1 MVEYSFCVS
10 AVSIGA
16 PLSDAALSGRRG
28 FLRRMPFDP
37 TTTVCM
43 SAGGVH
49 GPRGRLR
56 AGTPGPATKLFVSSR
71 CSKSSSVVSR
81 RSPPRKPRPQ
91 APKKP
96 PVCGPVALPVLGSL
110 SSSEPRRL
118 PSEADHRWR
127 YGNWSSRP
135 ARPDDH
141 LVPVMSRS
149 RSNLAELKC
158 QPGTSR
164 TSRTVPRTR
173 PRPSV
178 GGIAPKA
185 TSAATTHVG
194 RLASGPNCWARGR
207 RAPWSRSQ
215 CRPISPRRL
224 WAARTPS
231 GRGSPVRL

>member
-1 MVEYSFCVS
+1 MVLVVDCARAHLVPRRSSLSRRGVPRARQSCPGDRLHVSQDLRRPRSRLS
-10 AVSIGA
+10 AV
-16 PLSDAALSGRRG
+16 P
-28 FLRRMPFDP
+28 
-37 TTTVCM
+37 
-43 SAGGVH
+43 
-49 GPRGRLR
+49 
-56 AGTPGPATKLFVSSR
+56 SR
-71 CSKSSSVVSR
+71 CPSW
-81 RSPPRKPRPQ
+81 
-91 APKKP
+91 
-96 PVCGPVALPVLGSL
+96 GSL

-215 CRPISPRRL
+215 CRPISPQAAMGGADTI
-224 WAARTPS
+224 WARIS
-231 GRGSPVRL
+231 GSPVGRRSAADTPAQAEVMAATSTAKHDRGGESITAVAEAAAR